1 MGVAGCVMLWE
12 CLSMNKHLSEGD
24 SCHYPLAPPSAGCVT
39 VVCSDKTGTLT
50 ENELTATEVYSTS
63 GQHAVVRGGE
73 GSGQRAVV
81 KGGRGRGQC
90 GVVDGRG

>member
-1 MGVAGCVMLWE
+1 
-12 CLSMNKHLSEGD
+12 MNEHLSEGD
-24 SCHYPLAPPSAGCVT
+24 SCHYPLASLPAGCVT

-81 KGGRGRGQC
+81 KGGRG
-90 GVVDGRG
+90 GVSVEWWMAEGS